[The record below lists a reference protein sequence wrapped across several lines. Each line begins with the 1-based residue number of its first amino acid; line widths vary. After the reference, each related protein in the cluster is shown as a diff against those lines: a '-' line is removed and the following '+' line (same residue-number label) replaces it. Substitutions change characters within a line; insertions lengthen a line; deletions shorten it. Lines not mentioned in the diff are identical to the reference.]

1 MYSKL
6 PYLIDSSEGQVLR
19 IMQLFTAHPPAER
32 QQIVKNAKAAL
43 IFKDDCDMP
52 STKDLENT

>member
-1 MYSKL
+1 MYPKL
-6 PYLIDSSEGQVLR
+6 PYLIDSNQGQVLR

-32 QQIVKNAKAAL
+32 QQIIKNAQATL
-43 IFKDDCDMP
+43 IFKDDCDTP